1 MKTPF
6 LKLFAALVAP
16 AALFGADI
24 TVNSNITSTR
34 TWTKANTYI
43 LDGRVF
49 VTDGVTL
56 TIEAGTVIKGKVRA
70 AQDASAL
77 VIARGGKINAS
88 GTAAE
93 PIIFTAEA
101 DNLNGNLGQADRGL
115 WGGVVIL
122 GRARTNTASG
132 TGNIEGIPTT
142 EPLGIYG
149 GTNDADD
156 SGTFRYVSIRHAG
169 SLLGPNNELNGLTM
183 GAVGSTTVIEYVEV
197 FANADDGFE
206 WFGGTVNG
214 KYLVSAFNDDDAF
227 DWDEGYRGK
236 LQFLFTIQDPSV
248 GNHAFE
254 SDGGTTPEDG
264 QPYAL
269 PTIYNYTAIG
279 SGAAGT
285 NALSIGPIF
294 RDNTGG
300 KVYNSVFHDF
310 RGYAWRIE
318 TESAQAQDSAKRLA
332 AGEIVIASNL
342 FGTFGAGTTD
352 AQLFLAPN
360 ATAGGPAPA
369 TNYTAEHIRAA
380 AQGNR
385 VNTDPQFVAIDRTRG
400 GLLDPRLR
408 AGSPALQLAATA
420 PNDGFFTA
428 ANYLGAF
435 TTSGNWAYAWTKLGR
450 DGYFSAASALS
461 DPGSGTTVV
470 VNSGST
476 TKLSNIATRLTLAA
490 GGIGFPGFVL
500 NGTQSQTVMIRA
512 VGPGLA
518 AFGITTFVADPIV
531 ELYSGSTKIGENDD
545 WSGPQSA
552 QLATQV
558 GAFALTAGSR
568 DAVLLATLPPGP
580 YTMQVR
586 GKTGG
591 GEVIVEVYEVD

>member
-1 MKTPF
+1 MKSRF
-6 LKLFAALVAP
+6 LQLLAVLAVPGALFAA
-16 AALFGADI
+16 DI
-24 TVNSNITSTR
+24 PVNSNITSSR
-34 TWTKANTYI
+34 TWTKNNTYI

-56 TIEAGTVIKGKVRA
+56 TIEPGTVIKGKVRA

-101 DNLNGNLGQADRGL
+101 DNLNGNLGQSDRGL

-122 GRARTNTASG
+122 GRARINTAAG

-142 EPLGIYG
+142 EPLGLYG

-156 SGTFRYVSIRHAG
+156 SGVFRYVSIRHAG

-183 GAVGSTTVIEYVEV
+183 GGVGSGTTIEYVEV

-206 WFGGTVNG
+206 WFGGTVNC

-264 QPYAL
+264 TPYAI
-269 PTIYNYTAIG
+269 PTVYNYTAIG
-279 SGAAGT
+279 SGATST

-332 AGEIVIASNL
+332 AGDIVIASNL
-342 FGTFGAGTTD
+342 FGTFGAGTATTS
-352 AQLFLAPN
+352 LFLAPN
-360 ATAGGPAPA
+360 VTTTGPAPA
-369 TNYTAEHIRAA
+369 SNYTVEHITGA
-380 AQGNR
+380 AQNNR
-385 VNTDPQFVAIDRTRG
+385 INTDPLFVSVDRTRG
-400 GLLDPRLR
+400 GKLDPRLR
-408 AGSPALQLAATA
+408 AGSPALQLAATP

-428 ANYLGAF
+428 TNYLGAF

-450 DGYFSAASALS
+450 DGYFDPASALS
-461 DPGSGTTVV
+461 GEGAGSTVV
-470 VNSGST
+470 VNRGST
-476 TKLSNIATRLTLAA
+476 GKLSNLSTRLTLAA
-490 GGIGFPGFVL
+490 GGVAFPGFFVG
-500 NGTQSQTVMIRA
+500 GTQSQTVMVRA
-512 VGPGLA
+512 IGPGLTQL
-518 AFGITTFVADPIV
+518 GVTGVVADPV
-531 ELYSGSTKIGENDD
+531 LELYSGANKIAENDN
-545 WSGPQSA
+545 WSGTQAP
-552 QLATQV
+552 QLAAQV
-558 GAFALTAGSR
+558 GAFALPAGSF
-568 DAVLLATLPPGP
+568 DAVILATLAPGA
-580 YTMQVR
+580 YTLQVR

-591 GEVIVEVYEVD
+591 GEVIVEVYEID